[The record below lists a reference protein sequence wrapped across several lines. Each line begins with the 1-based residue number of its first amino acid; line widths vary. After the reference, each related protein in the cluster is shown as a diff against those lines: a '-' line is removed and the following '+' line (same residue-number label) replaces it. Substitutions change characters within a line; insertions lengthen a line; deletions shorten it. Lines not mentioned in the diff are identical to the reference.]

1 MNFVVVKI
9 LKKLE
14 QLGFNNLCTTLKK
27 SIVQISL
34 NFQINDNFKNLITIL
49 IYLLITYFVKIY
61 MIYCSLNDMNKI

>member
-14 QLGFNNLCTTLKK
+14 QLGFNNLRTTLKK

-61 MIYCSLNDMNKI
+61 MIYCSLNDMNKL